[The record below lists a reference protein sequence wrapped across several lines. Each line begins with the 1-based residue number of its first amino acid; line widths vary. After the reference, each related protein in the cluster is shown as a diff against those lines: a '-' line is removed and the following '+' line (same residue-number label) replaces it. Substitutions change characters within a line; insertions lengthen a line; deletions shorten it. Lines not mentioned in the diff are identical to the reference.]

1 MKIIDL
7 THTISEDM
15 PVYPGTEPP
24 ILRQAN
30 TYEKDGFKETLLSIY
45 SHTGTHV
52 DPPAHLFADR
62 TTLDA
67 LPIEQFAGKALVITC
82 THLSEGQAITMEEIQ
97 AAGLQHAEEANFL
110 LFHTGWDQRWGTE
123 GYFGDYPCI
132 DNAVIDFILRTG
144 KKGIGFDVIGMDP
157 IADTNLTLHKKLFRY
172 HDIINIENLCNLDKC
187 GKDLFWF
194 FALPLKWKNADG
206 APLRAVAFWTE

>member
-24 ILRQAN
+24 VLKPAN
-30 TYEKDGFKETLLSIY
+30 TYEKDGFRETLLSLY

-67 LPIEQFAGKALVITC
+67 LPIEQFAGKALVIDC
-82 THLSEGQAITMEEIQ
+82 TRLAEGEAIRMNELEQAGIEKAE
-97 AAGLQHAEEANFL
+97 AADFL
-110 LFHTGWDQRWGTE
+110 LFHLGWDKRWGTDS
-123 GYFGDYPCI
+123 YFGDYPCI
-132 DNAVIDFILRTG
+132 DDEVLRFILRTG

-157 IADTNLTLHKKLFRY
+157 ISDTNLPRHKKLFCE
-172 HDIINIENLCNLDKC
+172 HDVINIENLCNLDKC
-187 GKDLFWF
+187 GNDLFWF

-206 APLRAVAFWTE
+206 APLRAIAFWV